1 MEDPWSG
8 SGISGAEYVFS
19 RALFILAVILV
30 KAFFTLAETAFTC
43 SRKTYLRSLAE
54 NGNRKYRQVLE
65 MVENPPVF
73 LAGLRIWIIFLEILA
88 GAAGGFGPARYL
100 SASLKTVKSLAPY
113 AGILGP
119 AAVTLCVTAAAVVL
133 GDMLPKTIALSA
145 PEKISSVLLPLV
157 KIPAAF
163 PRPFSLLSLRLR
175 TLIRNAFGLDEKTS
189 AVTEE
194 ELRVALR
201 EGEKSG
207 VVESRERD
215 MVEGVFY
222 LGDRPVRA
230 FMTHRSEIDWIEIN
244 AGIEEIRGLALAEGG
259 QNCFPVAKEA
269 LDEIVGMVFREDIL
283 KALLSG
289 FEGGLK
295 SILKQPHFVP
305 ETMSALKAFEVF
317 KKGETDHL
325 FVMDEY
331 SGFAGIL
338 PVQGLVEEI
347 IGQLSAKAGEEEEL
361 TREKDGSFTV
371 SGSISIDDV
380 ARALLLESL
389 NSSNQGPN
397 PEYHTLAG
405 FILSLTGEV
414 PKPNDI
420 FEYGSYTFR
429 VLSMDGNRIE
439 KVLIMPSAGTA
450 R

>member
-1 MEDPWSG
+1 MEDPWLN
-8 SGISGAEYVFS
+8 SGIAGAEYISS
-19 RALFILAVILV
+19 RILFILAVILI

-43 SRKTYLRSLAE
+43 SRKTYLRTLAE

-65 MVENPPVF
+65 TAENPPVF

-100 SASLKTVKSLAPY
+100 SASLKNIESIAPY

-119 AAVTLCVTAAAVVL
+119 AAITLCITAAAVLL
-133 GDMLPKTIALSA
+133 GDMLPKMIALSA
-145 PEKISSVLLPLV
+145 PEKISAAVLPLV
-157 KIPAAF
+157 KVLAAIL
-163 PRPFSLLSLRLR
+163 RPFSLLSLRLK

-244 AGIEEIRGLALAEGG
+244 AGVEEIRSLALKKNN

-289 FEGGLK
+289 FSGGLR
-295 SILKQPHFVP
+295 SILKQPQFVP
-305 ETMSALKAFEVF
+305 ETMSALKAFEAF

-347 IGQLSAKAGEEEEL
+347 IGQLSAEAGEGEEL
-361 TREKDGSFTV
+361 NREKDGSFTA
-371 SGSISIDDV
+371 SGSISIDDI
-380 ARALLLESL
+380 AQALSLESL

-414 PKPNDI
+414 PKTNDI

-429 VLSMDGNRIE
+429 ILSMDGNRIE
-439 KVLIMPSAGTA
+439 KVLIIPSAGTA